1 MKIAVLGGGAFGRG
15 LSLAAARGG
24 HDVRL
29 WSRSAR
35 DMEKVRA
42 TTDIAEAG
50 ECELIFIAVPSTWVP
65 GVADQLAAHLDGRH
79 YLVHISRGLIGDD
92 LEPISKVLR
101 ARTPA
106 HRVGAL
112 AGPLIATALAEGRAS
127 GAIVGTRF
135 PEVADAVREAIG
147 SESLRIYDTPDVVGV
162 EVASAMVGLFALTV
176 GYAQALDVDG
186 ATLAVFLTR
195 AMAEAA
201 RLVPSLGADPN
212 TLYGLAGFGDLIA
225 VVARQDRPA
234 VLLGRA
240 LGAGKSLQEAGQLAG
255 AHIEGVLIAA
265 RLAAHAE
272 RLKLDAPITRAI
284 VGVLEGGSPQEAFA
298 ALMARRVGSE

>member
-15 LSLAAARGG
+15 LSLAAARQG
-24 HDVRL
+24 HDVSL
-29 WSRSAR
+29 WSRTAR
-35 DMEKVRA
+35 DLDGVRPTSA
-42 TTDIAEAG
+42 ISDAAD
-50 ECELIFIAVPSTWVP
+50 CELVLLAVPSPWVP
-65 GVADQLAAHLDGRH
+65 DIADQLAPHLDGRH

-92 LEPISKVLR
+92 LEPISRVLR

-112 AGPLIATALAEGRAS
+112 AGPLIAEALAEGRAS

-135 PEVADAVREAIG
+135 PEVADALREALG
-147 SESLRIYDTPDVVGV
+147 SQTLRVYDTPDVVGV
-162 EVASAMVGLFALTV
+162 EVASAMVGLFALTI
-176 GYAQALDVDG
+176 GYAQALEVDG

-201 RLVPSLGADPN
+201 RIVPSLGADPN

-225 VVARQDRPA
+225 VVARQDRPE
-234 VLLGRA
+234 VSLGRA
-240 LGAGKSLQEAGQLAG
+240 LGGGKSLREAGQLAG
-255 AHIEGVLIAA
+255 AHIEGVSIAA

-272 RLKLDAPITRAI
+272 RLQLEAPITRAI
-284 VGVLEGGSPQEAFA
+284 VGVLEGGSPQQAFA

>member
-1 MKIAVLGGGAFGRG
+1 MKIAVLGGGAFGCG
-15 LSLAAARGG
+15 LSLAAAREG

-35 DMEKVRA
+35 DLKDVRS
-42 TTDIAEAG
+42 TREIAEAR
-50 ECELIFIAVPSTWVP
+50 ECELVLIAVPSPWLP
-65 GVADQLAAHLDGRH
+65 GVAEQLAGHLDGRH

-92 LEPISKVLR
+92 LQPISKVLR

-112 AGPLIATALAEGRAS
+112 AGPLIASALAEGRAS
-127 GAIVGTRF
+127 GAIVGTHF
-135 PEVADAVREAIG
+135 PEVADAVREAFG
-147 SESLRIYDTPDVVGV
+147 SETLRIYDTPDVVGV
-162 EVASAMVGLFALTV
+162 EVASAMVGLFALTI

-186 ATLAVFLTR
+186 AALAVFLTR
-195 AMAEAA
+195 AMAEAS
-201 RLVPSLGADPN
+201 RLVPSLGADPS

-225 VVARQDRPA
+225 VVARQDRPEGQ
-234 VLLGRA
+234 LGRA
-240 LGAGKSLQEAGQLAG
+240 LGSGKSLEEAGKLAG
-255 AHIEGVLIAA
+255 AHIEGVSIAE

-284 VGVLEGGSPQEAFA
+284 VGVLEGGSPREAFA